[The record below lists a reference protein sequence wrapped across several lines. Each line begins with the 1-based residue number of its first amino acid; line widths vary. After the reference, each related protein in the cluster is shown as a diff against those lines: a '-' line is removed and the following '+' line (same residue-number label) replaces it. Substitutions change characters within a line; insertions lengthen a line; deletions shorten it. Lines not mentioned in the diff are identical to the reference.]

1 MTSQTKKK
9 YHLVT
14 TTEGCATNLVEN
26 ASYGNFLETN
36 GMDRTNDPAC
46 ADVIIVNTCA
56 YTTDQ
61 ENRSVNVIEEFKKK
75 YPKQEVIV
83 GGCLTKIAPERLSEI
98 NIESSFN
105 PGDIDTLGKQ
115 LNIENPNI
123 EEKSPLVNFF
133 DENDFGELTLQHKVL
148 LKIRPLFFKFEE
160 LVGRKFQPLHN
171 IVESAIVNKE
181 YFAVTVSQGCA
192 GKCTFC
198 SIKIAKG
205 HVKSRPI
212 EIIMHEINM
221 ALNSGKKKIWL
232 LGDDIGCYGI
242 DRKSDFPTLLNEILS
257 IDKDFQLIIN
267 YFEPF
272 FFLKYFD
279 RMKALLS
286 DPRVINFNLPIQS
299 GNEKVVYDMGREYDP
314 QLVLEKLKILKKQA
328 PALVVKTNIIVGF
341 PGETSKEFRD
351 SIRSIFSFDAIL
363 ALKFAARP
371 KTRAFKYEQQLPES
385 TKKFRIKLM
394 NIMVFIRHVQVA
406 LTSIFKR

>member
-1 MTSQTKKK
+1 MSTQLKKK

-36 GMDRTNDPAC
+36 GMLRTTDPSE

-61 ENRSVNVIEEFKKK
+61 EDRSVNVIEQFKKK
-75 YPKQEVIV
+75 YPNQEVIV
-83 GGCLTKIAPERLSEI
+83 GGCLTKIAPKR
-98 NIESSFN
+98 IEELKIKSSFN
-105 PGDIDTLGKQ
+105 PGDIKTLGNQ
-115 LNIENPNI
+115 LNIENAKQSEDI
-123 EEKSPLVNFF
+123 PLVNFF
-133 DENDFGELTLQHKVL
+133 DESDFGKLTLQHRLL
-148 LKIRPLFFKFEE
+148 LKARPIFFKTEK
-160 LVGRKFQPLHN
+160 LIGKKFQPLHN
-171 IVESAIVNKE
+171 IVESAIINKD

-212 EIIMHEINM
+212 EIILHEIRT
-221 ALNSGKKKIWL
+221 AISKGKKKIWL

-242 DRKSDFPTLLNEILS
+242 DRDSDFPTLLNEILL
-257 IDKDFQLIIN
+257 IEEDFQLIIN

-279 RMKALLS
+279 KMKILLS
-286 DPRVINFNLPIQS
+286 DKRVINFNLPIQS
-299 GNEKVVYDMGREYDP
+299 GNKKVVYEMGREYDP
-314 QLVLEKLKILKKQA
+314 SLVLKKLKELKQRA

-341 PGETSKEFRD
+341 PDESFSEYLD
-351 SIRSIFSFDAIL
+351 SVKSIFSFDAIL
-363 ALKFAARP
+363 ALKFTARP
-371 KTRAFKYEQQLPES
+371 KTRAIKYENQLSET
-385 TKKFRIKLM
+385 TKQFRIKFI
-394 NIMVFIRHVQVA
+394 NILVFIRHAQVA
-406 LTSIFKR
+406 IKSIFN